1 MKIKAV
7 ALLSGGLDSILAAK
21 LVKEEGVETIALHF
35 NNPFS
40 ACLQDQRRELLRK
53 VTNQLEIRLEN
64 KSLGKNYL
72 SMISKP
78 KYGYG
83 KNLNPCIDC
92 RIHILKK
99 AKEYMKKINAFFVIT
114 GEVLGQR
121 PMSQHRKALAQIE
134 RDSGLEGLVLRPL
147 SAKLFSKTI
156 IEKKGWVNSKNFLN
170 ISGRSRKQQLQLADK
185 YKIKE
190 YFWAGGGCL
199 LTDSSFCR
207 RFKDLLKS
215 EQLTLENIEFLKVGR
230 HFRFNPFFKFIVG
243 RDQQENER
251 VEQLKKEDDF
261 IFRPLGKAGPTG
273 LGRGNINESIE
284 EMCAKIIARYSSAQE
299 EMRVSVINQK
309 KKIDQIISVKGIK
322 DKRYREFMI

>member
-40 ACLQDQRRELLRK
+40 VCLQKQKQELLKK
-53 VTNQLEIRLEN
+53 VTNQLEIRLKN
-64 KSLGKNYL
+64 KTLGKDYL
-72 SMISKP
+72 SMIRKP

-92 RIHILKK
+92 RIYILKK
-99 AKEYMKKINAFFVIT
+99 AKEYMKKIDASFVVT

-134 RDSGLEGLVLRPL
+134 RDSGLEDLILRPL

-156 IEKKGWVNSKNFLN
+156 IEKKGWIKRNNLLS
-170 ISGRSRKQQLQLADK
+170 ISGRSRKIQLQLADK
-185 YKIKE
+185 YKIKD

-199 LTDSSFCR
+199 LTDSSFSR

-215 EQLTLENIEFLKVGR
+215 EKLTLDNIELLKLGR

-243 RDQQENER
+243 RDQQENEKI
-251 VEQLKKEDDF
+251 EKLKKEDDF
-261 IFRPLGKAGPTG
+261 IFRPLDKPGPTG
-273 LGRGNINESIE
+273 LGRGKINESIK
-284 EMCAKIIARYSSAQE
+284 EMCAKIIARYSLVKE
-299 EMRVSVINQK
+299 EIKINIINQK
-309 KKIDQIISVKGIK
+309 KKIDRVVLAKMIN
-322 DKRYREFMI
+322 DKRHREFMI